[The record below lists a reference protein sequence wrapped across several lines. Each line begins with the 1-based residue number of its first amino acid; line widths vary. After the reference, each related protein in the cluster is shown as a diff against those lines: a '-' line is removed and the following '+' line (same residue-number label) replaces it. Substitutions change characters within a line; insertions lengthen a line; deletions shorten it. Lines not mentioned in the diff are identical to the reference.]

1 MSKTLTILFFPLE
14 GHGNVNACH
23 GLAEVLLQRGHR
35 IIFAVNTAWN
45 GLLTKYGFEEKV
57 FNANINQNHNK
68 LIWSEFINKNHSI
81 MSLSSIG
88 KIKEYYIPAFTLML
102 ETHKSLENQ
111 YKNIIEEVKP
121 NLIII
126 DHLICSPVLINS
138 GIPWIW
144 FSSTGPLCCISD
156 DRTPPARSGNYTK
169 I

>member
-35 IIFAVNTAWN
+35 IIFAVNIAWN
-45 GLLTKYGFEEKV
+45 GLLTKYGFEEKI
-57 FNANINQNHNK
+57 FDANENK
-68 LIWSEFINKNHSI
+68 VIWSEFINKNHSI

-88 KIKEYYIPAFTLML
+88 KMKEYYKPAFTLML
-102 ETHKSLENQ
+102 ETHKSLENE

-121 NLIII
+121 HLIII

-144 FSSTGPLCCISD
+144 FPSTGPLCCISD
-156 DRTPPARSGNYTK
+156 RFLIT
-169 I
+169 